1 MRKKNMAWFKP
12 WKIMKKL
19 MKKSWN
25 TMKNRGKPWKT
36 MENRGKPWKTME
48 DDGTND

>member
-1 MRKKNMAWFKP
+1 MENHE
-12 WKIMKKL
+12 KIMEYHG
-19 MKKSWN
+19 KS
-25 TMKNRGKPWKT
+25 GKT